1 MSKLAGIQAVE
12 RPPTLSRRAYLQIQQ
27 AIRDGVL
34 KSGVMYSENELAEQL
49 GMSRT
54 PVREAVISLSR
65 EGIIE
70 IASQR
75 GFRLRELSVL
85 ERTEI
90 FDLRA
95 LLEPYVAGRLATA
108 RTAEQVDQL
117 RGLLDEQQLLV
128 ENPKDPQTF
137 LDLDERF
144 HLLQAEYLGLERT
157 RSTMANLRGAC
168 GCWDL
173 KHSACRIAMRTSS
186 VNTVRF
192 SMRSNAKTQRTPDGP
207 RTNTSSRPHGL
218 RTISTAD
225 KLRSSRTSGLRLHA
239 ICARTTLPA
248 VTTVGGNWFWS
259 TVRDGPKT
267 ACCSC

>member
-75 GFRLRELSVL
+75 GFHLRELSPL

-95 LLEPYVAGRLATA
+95 LLEPYVAGRLATT
-108 RTAEQVDQL
+108 RTSEQVDQL
-117 RGLLDEQQLLV
+117 RKLLDEQQLLV
-128 ENPKDPQTF
+128 DNPKDPQTF

-157 RSTMANLRGAC
+157 RSTMANLRGAMWLL
-168 GCWDL
+168 GFEAL
-173 KHSACRIAMRTSS
+173 SLPHRYAA
-186 VNTVRF
+186 VVREH
-192 SMRSNAKTQRTPDGP
+192 RAILDAIERQNPEDARLAAHEHILQ
-207 RTNTSSRPHGL
+207 
-218 RTISTAD
+218 TARAAD
-225 KLRSSRTSGLRLHA
+225 HL
-239 ICARTTLPA
+239 
-248 VTTVGGNWFWS
+248 
-259 TVRDGPKT
+259 DQ
-267 ACCSC
+267 